1 MSPLR
6 RRPGPARPAAAKAG
20 KEPGKLGTLITLGS
34 SITLIPVLRSRF
46 QKARAEG
53 DKLNQL
59 EALLSAAALAIGA
72 AKVLRKRKPGSGKSG
87 D

>member
-6 RRPGPARPAAAKAG
+6 KKAAKAE
-20 KEPGKLGTLITLGS
+20 KEPGKVGKLITLGS
-34 SITLIPVLRSRF
+34 TVTLVPVLRSRF
-46 QKARAEG
+46 RKARSEG

-59 EALLSAAALAIGA
+59 EAVLSAAVLAVGA
-72 AKVLRKRKPGSGKSG
+72 AKVLRRKKPGSGKSG